1 MDAMAIRQPTAI
13 RGAATRDALL
23 DAAELLVAGHGFTT
37 PSHRMI
43 AGEAGTHVALVNY
56 HFGSKEMLFE
66 AALERRAPRLVAL
79 WRDALAEV
87 RQRPSRT
94 VGDVLHAWWRPF
106 EQVDLEAD
114 AHWGNYLCT
123 FARLG
128 AAPEGETWY
137 QRYFGNSDRDFLN
150 ALSEAMPH
158 APREDIEAAFR
169 YARTLFAEILLYR
182 CGKMGGSCRPRGF
195 RDDDVERALRFVEAG
210 ISGGSPRPPANG

>member
-1 MDAMAIRQPTAI
+1 MDAIALRPPTAI

-23 DAAELLVAGHGFTT
+23 DAAELLVAGHGFGT

-66 AALERRAPRLVAL
+66 AALERRAPRLNGL
-79 WRDALAEV
+79 WREALAEL
-87 RQRPSRT
+87 RGRSSPT
-94 VGDVLHAWWRPF
+94 VSDVLQAWWRPF
-106 EQVDLEAD
+106 EEVDMEGD
-114 AHWGNYLCT
+114 QQWGNYRCM

-137 QRYFGNSDRDFLN
+137 QRYFGSSDRDFLN
-150 ALSEAMPH
+150 ALSEAMPQ

-169 YARTLFAEILLYR
+169 YARTLFSEVLLYR

-195 RDDDVERALRFVEAG
+195 RDDDVERALRFVQAG
-210 ISGGSPRPPANG
+210 VSGVALESAVSA

>member
-1 MDAMAIRQPTAI
+1 MDAMAVRPPTAM

-66 AALERRAPRLVAL
+66 AALERRAPRLNGL
-79 WRDALAEV
+79 WRDALSEMRA
-87 RQRPSRT
+87 QSTPT
-94 VGDVLHAWWRPF
+94 VGDVLRAWWRPF
-106 EQVDLEAD
+106 EQVDMDHD
-114 AHWGNYLCT
+114 AQWGNYRCT

-128 AAPEGETWY
+128 AAPEGEAWY
-137 QRYFGNSDRDFLN
+137 QRYFGTADRDFQN

-158 APREDIEAAFR
+158 APREDLEAAFR
-169 YARTLFAEILLYR
+169 YARTLFSEILLYR
-182 CGKMGGSCRPRGF
+182 CGKMGASCRPRGF

-210 ISGGSPRPPANG
+210 LSGVSPRPALSA

>member
-1 MDAMAIRQPTAI
+1 MDGIALRAPTAI

-23 DAAELLVAGHGFTT
+23 DAAELLVAGQGFTT

-66 AALERRAPRLVAL
+66 AALERRASRLNAV
-79 WRDALAEV
+79 WRDALAEL
-87 RQRPSRT
+87 REGPSRS
-94 VGDVLHAWWRPF
+94 VQEVLRAWWRPF
-106 EQVDLEAD
+106 GLVDMQRD
-114 AHWGNYLCT
+114 ACWGNYLCM

-128 AAPEGETWY
+128 AAADGETWY
-137 QRYFGNSDRDFLN
+137 QRYFGTSDRDVVN
-150 ALSEAMPH
+150 ALAEAMPH
-158 APREDIEAAFR
+158 AAREDIEAAFR

-195 RDDDVERALRFVEAG
+195 RDDDVDRVLRFVEAG
-210 ISGGSPRPPANG
+210 VCGMSSRHT

>member
-1 MDAMAIRQPTAI
+1 MDAVALRPTTAI

-23 DAAELLVAGHGFTT
+23 DAAELLVAGHGFTA

-66 AALERRAPRLVAL
+66 AALERRASRLNAL
-79 WRDALAEV
+79 WRDALGDLRDRHTRSVA
-87 RQRPSRT
+87 
-94 VGDVLHAWWRPF
+94 DVLRAWWRPF
-106 EQVDLEAD
+106 EALDMDREAQ
-114 AHWGNYLCT
+114 WGNYLCT

-150 ALSEAMPH
+150 ALSEAIPH
-158 APREDIEAAFR
+158 APREDVESAFR

-195 RDDDVERALRFVEAG
+195 RDDDVERALRFVESGMSG
-210 ISGGSPRPPANG
+210 ISPTPAV

>member
-1 MDAMAIRQPTAI
+1 MDAIAIRPPTAV

-66 AALERRAPRLVAL
+66 AALERRAPRLNGL
-79 WRDALAEV
+79 WRDALAGL
-87 RQRPSRT
+87 RDQSSRT
-94 VGDVLHAWWRPF
+94 VDDVLRAWWRPF
-106 EQVDLEAD
+106 EELDLEHD
-114 AHWGNYLCT
+114 APWGNYLCT

-137 QRYFGNSDRDFLN
+137 QRHFGGADRDFLN
-150 ALSEAMPH
+150 ALSDAMPH
-158 APREDIEAAFR
+158 APREDVEAAFR
-169 YARTLFAEILLYR
+169 YARTLFSEVLLYR
-182 CGKMGGSCRPRGF
+182 CGKMGGTCRPRGF
-195 RDDDVERALRFVEAG
+195 RDDDVERALRFVQAG
-210 ISGGSPRPPANG
+210 ISGVSPQPTLSA